1 MYFDSSRGGNDITFE
16 LTGIG
21 WLECRIQVGESRAN
35 VTASYISDAP
45 GDFLTAVM
53 AIVRGNPS
61 ATITFWDEPGSYHWI
76 LERITSERVRIQ
88 ILGFPGKYAL
98 FYDECLL
105 RDFAVEVVSAFDR
118 LRQKYG
124 EAGYLAKWIRS
135 KFPTERLEELRGLLE
150 A

>member
-1 MYFDSSRGGNDITFE
+1 MYLNSDRGDIDIAFD

-21 WLECRIQVGESRAN
+21 WSECKIRVGESRAH

-45 GDFLTAVM
+45 GDFLSAVI
-53 AIVRGNPS
+53 AIVRGDPS
-61 ATITFWDEPGSYHWI
+61 ATITFWNEPGRYRWT
-76 LERITSERVRIQ
+76 LERISSKWVRIE
-88 ILGFPGKYAL
+88 ILGPPDKHVVYHA
-98 FYDECLL
+98 DCLL

-150 A
+150 T

>member
-1 MYFDSSRGGNDITFE
+1 MYLNSNRGDIDIAFD

-21 WLECRIQVGESRAN
+21 WLECRIRVGGSRTN

-45 GDFLTAVM
+45 GDFLGAVI
-53 AIVRGNPS
+53 AIVRGDPS
-61 ATITFWDEPGSYHWI
+61 ATVTFWNEPGRYRWT
-76 LERITSERVRIQ
+76 LERISSKWVRIE
-88 ILGFPGKYAL
+88 ILGLPDKHVVYHA
-98 FYDECLL
+98 DCLL

-135 KFPTERLEELRGLLE
+135 KLWSL
-150 A
+150 

>member
-1 MYFDSSRGGNDITFE
+1 MYLNSNRGDIDIAFD

-21 WLECRIQVGESRAN
+21 WSECKIRVGGSRAH

-45 GDFLTAVM
+45 RDFLSAVI
-53 AIVRGNPS
+53 AIVRGDPS
-61 ATITFWDEPGSYHWI
+61 ATITFWNEPGRYRWT
-76 LERITSERVRIQ
+76 LERISSKWVRIE
-88 ILGFPGKYAL
+88 ILGLPDKHVVYHA
-98 FYDECLL
+98 DCLL

-124 EAGYLAKWIRS
+124 EAGYLAKWIRD